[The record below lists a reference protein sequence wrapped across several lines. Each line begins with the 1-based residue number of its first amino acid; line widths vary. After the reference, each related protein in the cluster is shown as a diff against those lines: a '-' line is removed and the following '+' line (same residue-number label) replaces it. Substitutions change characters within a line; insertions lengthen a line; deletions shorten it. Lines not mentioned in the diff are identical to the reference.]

1 MIAGLPIAFGAPA
14 ILFGLLALP
23 VIWWLLRLT
32 PPRPAAEPFAPLAVL
47 ARVLK
52 PEETPS
58 RSPWWLTALRLLI
71 AALVILALA
80 EPVLN
85 PPERTLNRSGPLALM
100 IDNSWASA
108 SDWEERVAAAEALI
122 DEAGSSDL
130 PVSIVFTAEPRHDA
144 TPNTVERARDQ
155 LRAAR
160 PRPLRPERDSAVT
173 ALLAA
178 FGQTAPGT
186 VAILADGVD
195 TPDTGSA
202 LARISD
208 LGAGAI
214 RIIGAENPSALVLN
228 GADNGAEALRV
239 TASRLEGEAA
249 ESFRLV
255 ARDSR
260 GREIAAGPLDFDA
273 GENAATGTI
282 SAPFEIRN
290 DIARI
295 DVAGRQSAA
304 IQLLDDSFR
313 RRRVALISGEAA
325 DIAQPLLSPLY
336 YINRAL
342 SPYADLIEA
351 DTADMSAAVPELL
364 RLSPAVIVMADIG
377 TLPDEA
383 TRPLVEWIERG
394 GTLIRFAGPRLA
406 AAPAD
411 DPLAPVLL
419 RKGERELG
427 GALSWVEPQP
437 LADYPPGSPFA
448 GLPTPRDVTV
458 SRQVLAEPSA
468 DLADRTWA
476 SLADGTPLVTAAN
489 RGSGRVVMF
498 HVTAEASWSTLP
510 ISGHFVDMLR
520 RVVQLSRASA
530 GGGEAGSGILAPW
543 RLLDANGALVPAG
556 GDAKPLDL
564 SGGAAA
570 SAGHDNPP
578 GLYGT
583 EDGFVALNLFKE
595 DDALSPIGIP
605 EFEAPVTRALLNRES
620 AVDFRPWLF
629 GAALAALIADT
640 LIVLI
645 LNGGFRGRIRPGNA
659 ETANARSG
667 AAAAG
672 LVLAAVL
679 SLGTGFGP
687 GTARAQDSRPGDAE
701 LLESL
706 EETRLAYVITGDD
719 ATDETSRRG
728 LDSLSEFLASRTAL
742 EPGASIGVD
751 IESDQLS
758 LYPLIYWPMSEDAR
772 DPTPA
777 GVSRIDAYM
786 KSGGTVLFDTRDRI
800 AELGGGSSALTLKM
814 QRILSGLDI
823 PPLEPVPDDHVL
835 TKSFFLLDA
844 FAGRYADGP
853 LWVEAIPET
862 DDPATRPARAGDGV
876 SSILI
881 TGNDMAAA
889 WALDERGYPLFSTV
903 PPDPWQR
910 EYAFRAGVNIVMY
923 MLTGNYKADQ
933 VHIPA
938 LLERLGQ

>member
-32 PPRPAAEPFAPLAVL
+32 PPRPAAEPFAPLAIL

-58 RSPWWLTALRLLI
+58 RSPWWLTLLRLLI

-85 PPERTLNRSGPLALM
+85 PRDRALSTNGPLALI

-108 SDWEERVAAAEALI
+108 SDWDARVEAAEALI
-122 DEAGSSDL
+122 AEAESSDL
-130 PVSIVFTAEPRHDA
+130 PVSIVLTADRRHDA
-144 TPNTVERARDQ
+144 TPTTVERARDQ
-155 LRAAR
+155 LRAAK
-160 PRPLRPERDSAVT
+160 PRPLKPERDAAAT
-173 ALLAA
+173 ALIAA
-178 FGQTAPGT
+178 FGETAPGT
-186 VAILADGVD
+186 IAFLTDDID
-195 TPDTGSA
+195 TDETNAA
-202 LARISD
+202 LTRLSGLNPA
-208 LGAGAI
+208 AI
-214 RIIGAENPSALVLN
+214 RIIGADDPAGLILTQSDN
-228 GADNGAEALRV
+228 GADSLTVE
-239 TASRLEGEAA
+239 ASRLETQDA
-249 ESFRLV
+249 ENFRLV
-255 ARDSR
+255 ARDSK
-260 GREIAAGPLDFDA
+260 GREIASGPLVFDG
-273 GENAATGTI
+273 GEASATGVIT
-282 SAPFEIRN
+282 APFEIRN

-295 DVAGRQSAA
+295 DVVGRESAA
-304 IQLLDDSFR
+304 GQLLDDSFR

-342 SPYADLIEA
+342 SPYADLIQAE
-351 DTADMSAAVPELL
+351 TADMTTSVPELL
-364 RLSPAVIVMADIG
+364 KLSPAVIVMADIG
-377 TLPDEA
+377 TLPEEVA
-383 TRPLVEWIERG
+383 GPLNEWIERG

-427 GALSWVEPQP
+427 GALSWIEPQP
-437 LADYPPGSPFA
+437 LADYPPNSPFA

-468 DLADRTWA
+468 ELAARTWA
-476 SLADGTPLVTAAN
+476 SLADGTPLVTASE
-489 RGSGRVVMF
+489 RGSGRIVLF

-520 RVVQLSRASA
+520 RVVQLSRAVR
-530 GGGEAGSGILAPW
+530 GGGEAGSGILPPW
-543 RLLDANGALVPAG
+543 RLLDASGALLPAS

-564 SGGAAA
+564 TGTGTIR
-570 SAGHDNPP
+570 AGHDNPP

-583 EDGFVALNLFKE
+583 EDGFAALNLFAPGE
-595 DDALSPIGIP
+595 TLDPIDLP
-605 EFEAPVTRALLNRES
+605 AFDAPVTRAQLTGDS

-629 GAALAALIADT
+629 GAALAALLADT

-645 LNGGFRGRIRPGNA
+645 LNGGFRGGLRRRGVKPA
-659 ETANARSG
+659 S
-667 AAAAG
+667 AAAAALMLVVALPHG
-672 LVLAAVL
+672 LSFA
-679 SLGTGFGP
+679 P
-687 GTARAQDSRPGDAE
+687 GQAHAQDSQPGDTE

-706 EETRLAYVITGDD
+706 DKTRLAYVVTGDD
-719 ATDETSRRG
+719 DTDETSKMG
-728 LDSLSEFLASRTAL
+728 LDSLSNFLASRTAL
-742 EPGASIGVD
+742 EPGTAVGVD
-751 IESDQLS
+751 IETDQLA
-758 LYPLIYWPMSEDAR
+758 LYSLIYWPMSEDAD
-772 DPTPA
+772 DPSPA
-777 GVSRIDAYM
+777 AISRIDAYM

-800 AELGGGSSALTLKM
+800 AELGGGSSSLTLKM
-814 QRILSGLDI
+814 QRILANLDI
-823 PPLEPVPDDHVL
+823 PPLEPVPQDHVL
-835 TKSFFLLDA
+835 TKSFFLLET
-844 FAGRYADGP
+844 FPGRYADGP

-862 DDPATRPARAGDGV
+862 EDPATRPARAGDGV

-889 WALDERGYPLFSTV
+889 WALDERGYPMFSTV

-910 EYAFRAGVNIVMY
+910 EYAYRAGVNIVMY

>member
-32 PPRPAAEPFAPLAVL
+32 PPRPAAEPFAPLAIL

-58 RSPWWLTALRLLI
+58 RSPWWLTLLRLLI

-85 PPERTLNRSGPLALM
+85 PREKALSTNGPLALI

-108 SDWEERVAAAEALI
+108 GDWEMRIEAAEALI
-122 DEAGSSDL
+122 AEAESSDL
-130 PVSIVFTAEPRHDA
+130 PVSIVLTAERRHDA
-144 TPNTVERARDQ
+144 TPTTVERARDQ
-155 LRAAR
+155 LRAAK
-160 PRPLRPERDSAVT
+160 PRPLKPERDSAIT
-173 ALLAA
+173 ALIAA

-186 VAILADGVD
+186 IAFLTDGID
-195 TPDTGSA
+195 TDDANDA
-202 LARISD
+202 LTRLSGLNPA
-208 LGAGAI
+208 AI
-214 RIIGAENPSALVLN
+214 RIIAAGDPAALILTD
-228 GADNGAEALRV
+228 ADNGADSLTVA
-239 TASRLEGEAA
+239 ASRLESQGA

-255 ARDSR
+255 ARDSK
-260 GREIAAGPLDFDA
+260 GREIATGPLAFGA
-273 GENAATGTI
+273 GDVSASGTI
-282 SAPFEIRN
+282 TAPFEIRN

-295 DVAGRQSAA
+295 DVVGRESAA
-304 IQLLDDSFR
+304 GQLLDDSFR

-351 DTADMSAAVPELL
+351 ETADMTTAVPELL
-364 RLSPAVIVMADIG
+364 RLSPAVIVLADIG
-377 TLPDEA
+377 TLPGEVA
-383 TRPLVEWIERG
+383 GPLNEWIERG

-427 GALSWVEPQP
+427 GALSWIEPQP
-437 LADYPPGSPFA
+437 LADYPPNSPFA

-458 SRQVLAEPSA
+458 TRQVLAEPSA
-468 DLADRTWA
+468 ELAARTWA
-476 SLADGTPLVTAAN
+476 SLADGTPLVTASE
-489 RGSGRVVMF
+489 RGSGRIVLF
-498 HVTAEASWSTLP
+498 HVTAEASWSSLP

-520 RVVQLSRASA
+520 RVVQLSRAVT
-530 GGGEAGSGILAPW
+530 GGGEAGSGILPPW
-543 RLLDANGALVPAG
+543 RLLDATGALLPAS

-564 SGGAAA
+564 TGTTPVR
-570 SAGHDNPP
+570 AGPDNPP

-583 EDGFVALNLFKE
+583 EDGFVALNLFAPGE
-595 DDALSPIGIP
+595 TLAPIAIP
-605 EFEAPVTRALLNRES
+605 EFEAPVTRAQIAGDS

-629 GAALAALIADT
+629 GAALAALLADT
-640 LIVLI
+640 LIVLV
-645 LNGGFRGRIRPGNA
+645 LNGGFRGGLRRRGLKPPA
-659 ETANARSG
+659 AT
-667 AAAAG
+667 AAAIMLSIALPLG
-672 LVLAAVL
+672 LGLA
-679 SLGTGFGP
+679 P
-687 GTARAQDSRPGDAE
+687 GEAHAQDSQPGDTE

-706 EETRLAYVITGDD
+706 DQTRLAYVITGDD
-719 ATDETSRRG
+719 ATDETSRMG
-728 LDSLSEFLASRTAL
+728 LDSLSNFLASRTAL
-742 EPGASIGVD
+742 EPGTAIGVD
-751 IESDQLS
+751 IETDQLAFYS
-758 LYPLIYWPMSEDAR
+758 LIYWPMSDDAD
-772 DPTPA
+772 DPSPA
-777 GVSRIDAYM
+777 AISRIDAYM

-800 AELGGGSSALTLKM
+800 AELGGGSSSLTLKM
-814 QRILSGLDI
+814 QRILANLDI
-823 PPLEPVPDDHVL
+823 PPLEPVPEDHVL
-835 TKSFFLLDA
+835 TKSFFLLDS
-844 FAGRYADGP
+844 FPGRYADGP
-853 LWVEAIPET
+853 LWVEATPET
-862 DDPATRPARAGDGV
+862 DDPASRPARAGDGV

-889 WALDERGYPLFSTV
+889 WALDERGYPMFSTV

-910 EYAFRAGVNIVMY
+910 EYAYRAGVNIVMY